1 FLGIA
6 YLFIGA
12 LDALHTLAYA
22 GMGVF
27 EGYKTNLPTQLWISA
42 RYIESLSLLIA
53 PLLFGKKLRV
63 NFILFIY
70 AAVFALLLGS
80 IFHWGIFPACFV
92 EGAGLTAFKKMSEY
106 VISLI
111 FVGAIGLLLKK
122 RKEFELDIFRLLVAS
137 ITVTIAAELAFTF
150 YVHAYG
156 FSNLI
161 GHYLKI
167 VSFILIYRALIVT
180 GLTKPYNLLFRELK
194 ENEENLR
201 QAQAIAHVGNWEL
214 DIREKRITLSDEACR
229 ILRFPDQ
236 NAPLDYE
243 TYLERIH
250 PEDRRYFNEINELLK
265 SDGKAE
271 FEYRIL
277 ISEGIVRWVWGQGKL
292 YYDKAGIPL
301 RTVGTVQDIT
311 ERKRAEEALVQAH
324 DNLEQRVAE
333 GTTELSKVNQKLL
346 REIKEHDQTL
356 EKLRQAE
363 QKYRTVADFT
373 YDWEYWANL
382 DDTLEYVS
390 PSCER
395 ISGYSV
401 QDFMENPTLFREI
414 IVPEDYEIW
423 DQHEYDANRDLT
435 LREVQFRIK
444 TKDGEIRWIEHACQP
459 VIDHQGSLLG
469 FRASNRDITV
479 RKQSENALQASRGKA
494 KMLSS
499 KLLSAQEAERARLAR
514 ELHDDIIQRL
524 AFLNIEVGKLEM
536 RNESLPEPV
545 RKTLRQ
551 IGRDIGEL
559 SSDIQMIS
567 RRLHPTTLDV
577 LGLVRSIETECKNFT
592 RLQET
597 PVTLDLD
604 GTLQYLSKEISL
616 CTYRI
621 LQEGLRNIVRHAK
634 ATAIQVTLSK
644 KNDILHLLIK
654 DNGIGFDPASN
665 TNNAGLGIASMTE
678 RAHLIQGDLSLES
691 QPGKGTAIEL
701 AAPLKSR
708 NEV

>member
-1 FLGIA
+1 
-6 YLFIGA
+6 
-12 LDALHTLAYA
+12 
-22 GMGVF
+22 MGVF